1 MIYTAP
7 PARGWDGGKISEIF
21 LHRHLTVPQL
31 QLPQQPQT
39 NIIFKQKLLS
49 FVMSVILAIV
59 LEQSLF
65 DQVQYAVSE
74 VCQKFV
80 WTMVT
85 QRLEMFLSAWAMVPE
100 RLEMFLSG
108 RWFQSS

>member
-1 MIYTAP
+1 MVGKSVRSFYTGTS
-7 PARGWDGGKISEIF
+7 RYHSYN
-21 LHRHLTVPQL
+21 L
-31 QLPQQPQT
+31 QPQQPHT

-85 QRLEMFLSAWAMVPE
+85 QRLEMFLS
-100 RLEMFLSG
+100 G
-108 RWFQSS
+108 RWFQSG